1 MNRVLRCIQALG
13 TIKCIPLTCSIG
25 QGGMEE
31 EWNWARRQAWTSHHL
46 WFPKQREFEK
56 RGPHFPVPSGHNSL
70 QPEQLLEIRRRR
82 RKWKRQ
88 KRNRLDTR
96 TKQTNKQTNKQN
108 LQVQHT
114 LLAHFFDAT
123 AKLRRDIWIWIWF
136 LRIHLQRR
144 SPTFDKVREL
154 EQKGYEDWMNEN
166 SLSNRRSLMFEDNL
180 THH

>member
-46 WFPKQREFEK
+46 WFPKQREFGK
-56 RGPHFPVPSGHNSL
+56 GSPHFPVPSGHNSL
-70 QPEQLLEIRRRR
+70 QPEQLLKIRRRR

-96 TKQTNKQTNKQN
+96 TKQTNKQTKSASAAHSFSTFLWCHCKAATWYLN
-108 LQVQHT
+108 LDMVLT
-114 LLAHFFDAT
+114 NSSPETFPY
-123 AKLRRDIWIWIWF
+123 IWQSTWVGTKRLWRLNEREF
-136 LRIHLQRR
+136 
-144 SPTFDKVREL
+144 TF
-154 EQKGYEDWMNEN
+154 
-166 SLSNRRSLMFEDNL
+166 
-180 THH
+180 